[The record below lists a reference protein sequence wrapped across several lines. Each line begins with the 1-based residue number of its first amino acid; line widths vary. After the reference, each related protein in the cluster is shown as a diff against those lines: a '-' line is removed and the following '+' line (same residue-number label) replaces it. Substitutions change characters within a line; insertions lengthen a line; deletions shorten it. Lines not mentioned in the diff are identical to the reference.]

1 MFNKSGLSFGFF
13 ALLCNVNVR
22 PKKHLGQHFLLD
34 MSVCERIAEAITGVG
49 ETKKIIEVGPGTGA
63 LTQFLMKLPY
73 ETSVVEVDDESVAYL
88 NAYYPSLRGRIYEED
103 FLRMDLRERFGENF
117 CVVGNFPYNISSQ
130 ILFKVL
136 DEWECV
142 PELVGMFQKEVAER
156 VASGPGS
163 RDYGILSVLLQVHYE
178 IKYLFTV
185 EPEVFNPPPK
195 VKSGVLRMQ
204 RRPAP
209 LVTSQQKEFKQ
220 VVKLAFNQRRKT
232 IRNSVKSLL
241 QPGITS
247 ENDLFNK
254 RPEQLSVEQ
263 FIELTRILFPNK

>member
-1 MFNKSGLSFGFF
+1 MFNKSSLSFGFF
-13 ALLCNVNVR
+13 ALLCSVNVR

-49 ETKKIIEVGPGTGA
+49 ETKKIVEVGPGTGA
-63 LTQFLMKLPY
+63 LTQYLMKLPY

-88 NAYYPSLRGRIYEED
+88 NAYYPALRGRIYEED
-103 FLRMDLRERFGENF
+103 FLRMDLKERFGDNF

-195 VKSGVLRMQ
+195 VKSGVLRME

-209 LVTSQQKEFKQ
+209 LVTTQQKEFKQ

-263 FIELTRILFPNK
+263 FIELTHILFPNK

>member
-1 MFNKSGLSFGFF
+1 
-13 ALLCNVNVR
+13 
-22 PKKHLGQHFLLD
+22 
-34 MSVCERIAEAITGVG
+34 
-49 ETKKIIEVGPGTGA
+49 
-63 LTQFLMKLPY
+63 
-73 ETSVVEVDDESVAYL
+73 
-88 NAYYPSLRGRIYEED
+88 
-103 FLRMDLRERFGENF
+103 
-117 CVVGNFPYNISSQ
+117 
-130 ILFKVL
+130 
-136 DEWECV
+136 
-142 PELVGMFQKEVAER
+142 MFQKEVAER
-156 VASGPGS
+156 IASGPGS
-163 RDYGILSVLLQVHYE
+163 RDYGILSVLLQAHYE
-178 IKYLFTV
+178 ITYLFTV

-247 ENDLFNK
+247 EDDLFNK